1 MAHSQLNLRST
12 VPSSI
17 ACIYDSNL
25 NKYYQKQ
32 RKGNTNG
39 GKALDKK
46 MKGMDTWTTWIPNP
60 WNAAPQILKAH
71 DEGKKSCAK

>member
-1 MAHSQLNLRST
+1 MTLKLIMAHSQLNLRRT

-46 MKGMDTWTTWIPNP
+46 N
-60 WNAAPQILKAH
+60 
-71 DEGKKSCAK
+71 EGYGYMNNTNS